1 MSKKAMLQPKNP
13 TKYDIK
19 ILKIVVKST
28 FATKKILKMFTKKKQ
43 NKNRSEVK
51 NQKMNSVFLRYFR
64 NIHIKVKVGV
74 VQSGSRRIN
83 AQNLKKK
90 LVDFN

>member
-43 NKNRSEVK
+43 NKNRSEVRK
-51 NQKMNSVFLRYFR
+51 SKDEFCFSPLF
-64 NIHIKVKVGV
+64 
-74 VQSGSRRIN
+74 S
-83 AQNLKKK
+83 
-90 LVDFN
+90 